1 MSFRHENIIGLLLL
15 SLSFRYHK
23 SAMLSWYDG
32 LFLSRVE
39 IVTSGTEMEIS
50 ACTLSCFSIPWM
62 SFFQITS
69 NQIKSNQ
76 ISHRYAEHDCC
87 QDADEIGNVLCLYFS
102 NGTTPDYGMPLWHFE
117 A

>member
-69 NQIKSNQ
+69 NQIKSATDMQNMTVVKTQ
-76 ISHRYAEHDCC
+76 MKLAMSC
-87 QDADEIGNVLCLYFS
+87 YFS